1 MKPKHRGGDVVKKG
15 VEKASSEQLYR
26 KLFDN
31 QATGMCVFDVRGKF
45 LQANA
50 KFKDLLGYPKS
61 RALTET
67 AWKNL
72 IPGTW
77 KTRKPLAWKKVREGE
92 SFIAHEV
99 VAQGKKGKGVT
110 LLVNGTVLDKGAAG
124 NPLVLL
130 TVMDVTERRKHEA
143 KSGAATEK
151 LTARIKLLEK
161 KLAQGKEELEAAR
174 AESARSTR
182 SVRRLNDAMKVLLTQ
197 LQEEKKDL
205 EERITNNFRL
215 TVEPIVEHLRAGNL
229 PDVQRHLLDTLD
241 FGLRNITSYFGIN
254 ISRYGSNL
262 SPREVQICQMVR
274 EGKDSRAIAEAMG
287 LAYQTVIVHRKNI
300 RRKLGLK
307 KQKKNLATYLQQ
319 M

>member
-1 MKPKHRGGDVVKKG
+1 MD
-15 VEKASSEQLYR
+15 EQVYQ

-31 QATGMCVFDVRGKF
+31 QATGLCVFDIRGKF
-45 LQANA
+45 MRANA

-61 RALTET
+61 RAL
-67 AWKNL
+67 
-72 IPGTW
+72 PGTPW
-77 KTRKPLAWKKVREGE
+77 KALMPDTWKARKPLAWRKVRAGE

-99 VAQGKKGKGVT
+99 TVQGKKGKDAI
-110 LLVNGTVLDKGAAG
+110 LLVNGTVLDKGTAG
-124 NPLVLL
+124 NPLMLL
-130 TVMDVTERRKHEA
+130 TVVDVTERRKHEA
-143 KSGAATEK
+143 KSGTATDK
-151 LTARIKLLEK
+151 LTARTKLLEK

-197 LQEEKKDL
+197 FQEEKKDL
-205 EERITNNFRL
+205 EDRITNNFRL
-215 TVEPIVEHLRAGNL
+215 TVEPIVEHLRASNL
-229 PDVQRHLLDTLD
+229 PEVQRHLLDTLD

-307 KQKKNLATYLQQ
+307 KQKKNLTTYLQQ